1 MKVLLAGGLVLLVG
15 PVVGL
20 AVLLG
25 SQAGATAESSAAAPL
40 CVTSGPVEG
49 LDPGQAGHARAI
61 VSTAQQVTTEAGF
74 GAADQ
79 ARAELIAL
87 MTAATESTLHNYA
100 NPAAPES
107 QALPSDG
114 NPPTGGDLD
123 SVGLFQQRASWGPV
137 SARMDP
143 QASTRLFI
151 ERLVRIPA
159 WSTIPPGVAAQAV
172 QVSAYPDRYSEW
184 QAAATQWLAII
195 DGLAPAAP
203 GVSAP
208 VTTMSQCG
216 SDGLAIAPGSP
227 QSGIPPMGY
236 TIPADATD
244 AARIVVTYALAQL
257 GKPYVFGAAGPDAY
271 DCSGLTMAA
280 WGAAGVHLA
289 HFTGSQFASGQPVG
303 STALLSPGDLIFIPG
318 ADGTLRDPGH
328 VGMFIADGLVVE
340 APQTGDVVKIVPL
353 SEFQPIAGMRHIG

>member
-1 MKVLLAGGLVLLVG
+1 MKALLAAGLVLLVG
-15 PVVGL
+15 PVIGL

-49 LDPGQAGHARAI
+49 LDPGQADHARAI
-61 VSTAQQVTTEAGF
+61 VSTAQQAMTEAGF

-79 ARAELIAL
+79 SRAELIAL

-100 NPAAPES
+100 NPAVPES

-151 ERLVRIPA
+151 QRLVTIPA
-159 WSTIPPGVAAQAV
+159 WSTIPPAVAAQAV
-172 QVSAYPDRYSEW
+172 QVSAYPDRYGEREAT
-184 QAAATQWLAII
+184 AAQWLASIV
-195 DGLAPAAP
+195 GPAPAAS

-216 SDGLAIAPGSP
+216 SDGLAPGSGSALP
-227 QSGIPPMGY
+227 GSMPPGY

-244 AARIVVTYALAQL
+244 AERIAVTYALAQL
-257 GKPYVFGAAGPDAY
+257 GKPYVFGAAGPDTY
-271 DCSGLTMAA
+271 DCSGLMMAA
-280 WGAAGVHLA
+280 WGAAGIRLA
-289 HFTGSQFASGQPVG
+289 HFTASQFASGQPVT
-303 STALLSPGDLIFIPG
+303 STALLAPGDLIFIPG
-318 ADGTLRDPGH
+318 SDGTLVNPGH
-328 VGMFIADGLVVE
+328 VGMFVGEGLVIE
-340 APQTGDVVKIVPL
+340 APQTSDVVKIVPL
-353 SEFQPIAGMRHIG
+353 GEFGPLAGMRHYG